1 MSGVELVALGSRS
14 RSCCSTE
21 GPFGRV
27 TGSSKVRFTSGGI
40 TTARCRWCSSS
51 SSITKKTAPK
61 KYVHCGGGRRRRR
74 GRGRQHAIA
83 VSGLHLASSSAY
95 THQRTGQ
102 PTGARRR
109 PKEWTTD
116 GRPSGTDGRPS
127 VAVGALA
134 SSSAYTHQRNWR
146 PTDARRERRR
156 PGARARAPRRS
167 QAGSAGDSQRRR
179 SRGGPTS
186 CSPSS
191 GGTSP
196 DRGSGR
202 GTHSRRRARVGA
214 ACRARAP
221 RGRVSASAAATPSCP
236 RPVRARHAQGAQRN
250 LARSRPV
257 PFAAHSRRVA
267 PSAALFGAP

>member
-1 MSGVELVALGSRS
+1 MDNR
-14 RSCCSTE
+14 R
-21 GPFGRV
+21 
-27 TGSSKVRFTSGGI
+27 
-40 TTARCRWCSSS
+40 
-51 SSITKKTAPK
+51 AP
-61 KYVHCGGGRRRRR
+61 VG
-74 GRGRQHAIA
+74 A
-83 VSGLHLASSSAY
+83 
-95 THQRTGQ
+95 QRNGQ
-102 PTGARRR
+102 PTGARRAPTGAR
-109 PKEWTTD
+109 
-116 GRPSGTDGRPS
+116 RSPS
-127 VAVGALA
+127 VPSLPPPPTPTKGTGDRRTPVG
-134 SSSAYTHQRNWR
+134 
-146 PTDARRERRR
+146 RRR

-267 PSAALFGAP
+267 PSAASSARPQ